1 MDKQEKQAFEECM
14 KQIKRLLI
22 EEKLTKAK
30 LEKIQ
35 KTKLECV
42 RALLDDSFYE
52 DKEVSEWTQIKY
64 MNININ
70 YKEN

>member
-1 MDKQEKQAFEECM
+1 MDKQEKQAFEKCM

-42 RALLDDSFYE
+42 MALLDNSFYE
-52 DKEVSEWTQIKY
+52 GKEVSE
-64 MNININ
+64 
-70 YKEN
+70 

>member
-1 MDKQEKQAFEECM
+1 MNKEEQQAFEKCM

-22 EEKLTKAK
+22 EEKQTKAK

-42 RALLDDSFYE
+42 RALLDSSFYE
-52 DKEVSEWTQIKY
+52 YKEV
-64 MNININ
+64 
-70 YKEN
+70 

>member
-1 MDKQEKQAFEECM
+1 MNKQEKQAFEKCM

-42 RALLDDSFYE
+42 RALLDNSFYGE
-52 DKEVSEWTQIKY
+52 KEVPE
-64 MNININ
+64 
-70 YKEN
+70 

>member
-1 MDKQEKQAFEECM
+1 MNNQEKKAFEECM

-22 EEKLTKAK
+22 EEKQTKAK

-42 RALLDDSFYE
+42 RALLDNSFYE
-52 DKEVSEWTQIKY
+52 DKEVSE
-64 MNININ
+64 
-70 YKEN
+70 

>member
-52 DKEVSEWTQIKY
+52 DKEVSE
-64 MNININ
+64 
-70 YKEN
+70 

>member
-1 MDKQEKQAFEECM
+1 MNKEEQQAFEKCM

-22 EEKLTKAK
+22 EEKQTKTK

-52 DKEVSEWTQIKY
+52 DKEV
-64 MNININ
+64 
-70 YKEN
+70 

>member
-1 MDKQEKQAFEECM
+1 MNNQEKKAFEECM

-22 EEKLTKAK
+22 EEKQTKAK

-42 RALLDDSFYE
+42 RALLDSSFYE
-52 DKEVSEWTQIKY
+52 DKEVSE
-64 MNININ
+64 
-70 YKEN
+70 

>member
-1 MDKQEKQAFEECM
+1 MDKQEKQAFEKCM

-42 RALLDDSFYE
+42 RALLDNSFYE
-52 DKEVSEWTQIKY
+52 NKEVSE
-64 MNININ
+64 
-70 YKEN
+70 

>member
-1 MDKQEKQAFEECM
+1 MNDKEKKAFEQCM

-22 EEKLTKAK
+22 EEKQTKAK

-42 RALLDDSFYE
+42 RALLDDSFYG
-52 DKEVSEWTQIKY
+52 DKEVSE
-64 MNININ
+64 
-70 YKEN
+70 